1 MSATPDISAI
11 LAALAAR
18 PSATP
23 SQTPQQQP
31 PPQGLPAGYPGAL
44 SNPTPPA
51 MPGYN
56 LPHPTNSGSLDLSA
70 IKPVSSGSVSI
81 QDALAKARG
90 FAAQKGLAYDARPGS
105 PAVWTAPGAAPSAYA
120 ATVHQEDPRLNG
132 RQFPRSRSRSRSPQ
146 RRDNA
151 RDSYNP
157 YRDERREDP
166 RRGGTGYSRDRSRSP
181 RGRNTNSPP
190 RGYGARDR
198 SPPPNDNSEVILID
212 SSLVGLVIGRQ
223 GESLRRIERES
234 ATRIQFINGPESG
247 PQRQCRITGS
257 QGARLAAKREINR
270 IIEENGGNP
279 ARETG
284 HNARSGSKTVVPAAV
299 AVEQQPALRDG
310 EQSSQIMVPDRTVGL
325 IIGRGGETIRDLQER
340 SGCHVNIVGENKSVN
355 GLRPVNL
362 IGSPAA
368 AAHAKELIMEI
379 VDSDTKT
386 MGENNGPPPAS
397 VNTNTNTNFSTS
409 NNNRRENFDPYSG
422 GAGKI
427 NDTVMVP
434 SDAVGMIIGKGGET
448 IKEMQSTTG
457 CKINVSQASG
467 ADIEREIGLVG
478 TRQAIDDAKKAIWD
492 KVDSVKEKNG
502 GGYGGGNRRGGGRD
516 NANFND
522 SYSQQQPSYGQS
534 HGAGQNLPQA
544 QANAPPQGEAGAA
557 DPYAVY
563 GGYQNYLA
571 MWYSSYAQQ
580 QQQGGQGDQRPPG
593 A

>member
-1 MSATPDISAI
+1 MAAPTPDLNAI
-11 LAALAAR
+11 LAALAAGR
-18 PSATP
+18 GPSTTP
-23 SQTPQQQP
+23 SQTPQQGPPAQQP
-31 PPQGLPAGYPGAL
+31 PPQLPPGFPGAM
-44 SNPTPPA
+44 PTASPPA
-51 MPGYN
+51 IPGFN
-56 LPHPTNSGSLDLSA
+56 FPQPTHSGSLDLSA

-90 FAAQKGLAYDARPGS
+90 FAAQKGLAFDPRSGTDPWAGIGNPSQTYP
-105 PAVWTAPGAAPSAYA
+105 VTA
-120 ATVHQEDPRLNG
+120 HQEDPRLGG
-132 RQFPRSRSRSRSPQ
+132 RPYRRSRSRSRSPQ
-146 RRDNA
+146 RRDGA

-157 YRDERREDP
+157 YRDERRDD
-166 RRGGTGYSRDRSRSP
+166 RRGGYGRERSRSP
-181 RGRNTNSPP
+181 PRRETFSPAQQQ
-190 RGYGARDR
+190 YGGR

-223 GESLRRIERES
+223 GESLRRIEQES
-234 ATRIQFINGPESG
+234 GTRIQFINGPEAG
-247 PQRQCRITGS
+247 PQRQCRITGQPS
-257 QGARLAAKREINR
+257 ARISAKREINR

-284 HNARSGSKTVVPAAV
+284 RNSRPGAKMVGQ
-299 AVEQQPALRDG
+299 QQPALREG

-379 VDSDTKT
+379 VDSDTKQLD
-386 MGENNGPPPAS
+386 GSGQSQPLPPHQQP
-397 VNTNTNTNFSTS
+397 
-409 NNNRRENFDPYSG
+409 NRRENFDPYSAG
-422 GAGKI
+422 GAGNKI
-427 NDTVMVP
+427 NDSVMVP

-448 IKEMQSTTG
+448 IKQMQSDTG

-478 TRQAIDDAKKAIWD
+478 TRQAIEDAKRAIWE
-492 KVDSVKEKNG
+492 KVDQVREKNN
-502 GGYGGGNRRGGGRD
+502 NRRRD
-516 NANFND
+516 NGNGNASGGFDN
-522 SYSQQQPSYGQS
+522 SYSQQPPTSANGYGAPAAQPPASAANPAG
-534 HGAGQNLPQA
+534 GAT
-544 QANAPPQGEAGAA
+544 A

-571 MWYSSYAQQ
+571 MWYASIAQQ
-580 QQQGGQGDQRPPG
+580 QPQGGQPPQPG
-593 A
+593 S